1 LLSDNPFVAGYWRL
15 TMAAM
20 LTVHQL
26 MFRYIVFSIVAT
38 VLNLITQRIVLMGL
52 EKSYGLLFAMLAG
65 TLIGLVVKFNLDARW
80 IFYVRL
86 SGARTQSKQ
95 FGLYSF
101 FGVITT
107 GIFWGT
113 ETLFWVIW
121 TTELARE
128 IGAILGLTI
137 GYAMKYKL
145 DKRFVFSESPPWR
158 TQ

>member
-1 LLSDNPFVAGYWRL
+1 MLSDNPFVAGYWRL

-26 MFRYIVFSIVAT
+26 MFRYIVFSIVAI

-113 ETLFWVIW
+113 ETLFWMIW

-145 DKRFVFSESPPWR
+145 DKRFVFSGSSPRR

>member
-1 LLSDNPFVAGYWRL
+1 MLSDNPFVAGHWRL
-15 TMAAM
+15 TMAVV

-26 MFRYIVFSIVAT
+26 MFRYIVFSIVAI

-52 EKSYGLLFAMLAG
+52 DQSYGLLFAMLAG
-65 TLIGLVVKFNLDARW
+65 TLIGLLVKFNLDARW
-80 IFYVRL
+80 IFHVRL

-113 ETLFWVIW
+113 ETLFWMIW

-145 DKRFVFSESPPWR
+145 DKRFVFSESPSWR
-158 TQ
+158 IQ